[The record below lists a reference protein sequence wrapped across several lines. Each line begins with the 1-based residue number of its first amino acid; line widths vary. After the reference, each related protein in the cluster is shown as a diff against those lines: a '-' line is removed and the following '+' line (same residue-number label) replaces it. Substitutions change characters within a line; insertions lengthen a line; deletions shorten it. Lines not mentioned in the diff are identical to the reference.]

1 MATLVPDWGSPH
13 SRLVLIG
20 EAPGQHEE
28 AQRRPFV
35 GPSGMLLQRWW
46 ADVGLQRS
54 DFMITNVYPYRPPG
68 NDISTVDR
76 RELAGWVDALHDRIA
91 DLTDPWVLVPTG
103 NTALEAL
110 TGKRSITKHRGS
122 VYEYTDRRG
131 RRLKVIPTIHPAA
144 TFRQSSWERR
154 CRHDWRR
161 IAADADFRDLR
172 LPLRDHRIRPSTD
185 DVADFVGEVSTRA
198 NVLALDIETPGST
211 IACVGFAFEPHW
223 SLTIPTE
230 LSYWGDS
237 ATLAWVWDQ
246 IKLLCLLPCEKALQN
261 GHFDT
266 YWLAGHGVRVANWR
280 WDCLAQHHCL
290 DATDAHDLAYMASVD
305 TRQPYWKDEAKAPEE
320 IAKYASHRDAL
331 WTYNGIDACV
341 QRELA
346 ETYAGRL
353 ADRGALGFYGRH
365 YTALFAPL
373 LRVMRHG
380 VRLDAGAC
388 RRRFTALTAG
398 CVSLQERLAAL
409 AGAPLHATARS
420 KKDRESGKLPDLSNT
435 KVKAYFYEQLGLP
448 KVIKRTTGKPT
459 ADEVTVRRLMLK
471 YPQAVPA
478 GTLILEHRR
487 KKKLSEFLNE
497 GQVDA
502 DGRLRCTYKFTT
514 ESGRLAS
521 SKNPTGTG
529 RNLQNID
536 RDVRDVFLPDHGHVF
551 VEVDLSQAE
560 SRVVYTLTGDTVL
573 AALARLPASEYDV
586 HRENA
591 ALIFHVEPHA
601 VTPDQ
606 RYLAKR
612 GVHAGH
618 YGMHGT
624 RLSEELLK
632 DGVVVAPEEAQ
643 SMIDAYMASRQPI
656 LEWQRTTRAAVMRD
670 RALVNSWG
678 RMLRFDFERF
688 DDDLYR
694 RAYAFVPQSEI
705 ADLMNQWG
713 LVPLDVAL
721 RARKMRS
728 QIALHVHDA
737 LVVSCPPEE
746 VWDVWTIL
754 KTSLERPRRYA
765 GVELTIP
772 CDLKLGRRWQAEKEW
787 KAAPTREAVEQA
799 VADLVGRGLV
809 A

>member
-1 MATLVPDWGSPH
+1 MAILVPDWGSPH
-13 SRLVLIG
+13 SRLVAIG
-20 EAPGQHEE
+20 EAPGQYEE
-28 AQRRPFV
+28 GQGRPFV

-54 DFMITNVYPYRPPG
+54 DFYLTNVYPYRPAG
-68 NDISTVDR
+68 NDLATVDR
-76 RELAGWVDALHDRIA
+76 RDLATWVDALHDRIA
-91 DLTDPWVLVPTG
+91 ALTDPWVLVPTG

-110 TGKRSITKHRGS
+110 TGKRNILKHRGS
-122 VYEYTDRRG
+122 LYEYTDRKG

-144 TFRQSSWERR
+144 TFRQPSWERR

-161 IAADADFRDLR
+161 ISADSAFRDLR
-172 LPLRDHRIRPSTD
+172 VPVRDHRVHPTQADVVDFAD
-185 DVADFVGEVSTRA
+185 DAARRA
-198 NVLALDIETPGST
+198 EVLALDIETPGSRV
-211 IACVGFAFEPHW
+211 ACVAFSFEAHW

-230 LSYWGDS
+230 LSYWE
-237 ATLAWVWDQ
+237 TPERLAWAWEQ
-246 IKLLCLLPCEKALQN
+246 IKLLCLLPCAKALQN

-266 YWLAGHGVRVANWR
+266 YWLAGHGIRVANWQ

-320 IAKYASHRDAL
+320 IAKYATHRDAL

-346 ETYAGRL
+346 DTYAARL
-353 ADRGALGFYGRH
+353 AARGALGFYERH
-365 YTALFAPL
+365 YTRLFAPL
-373 LRVMRHG
+373 LRIMRHG
-380 VRLDAGAC
+380 VRVDAGAC

-398 CVSLQERLAAL
+398 CVALQERLAAL

-420 KKDRESGKLPDLSNT
+420 KKDRDSGKLPDLSNAKIKT
-435 KVKAYFYEQLGLP
+435 YFYEHLKLP
-448 KVIKRTTGKPT
+448 KVIKRTTGRPT

-471 YPQAVPA
+471 YPEAVPV
-478 GTLILEHRR
+478 GSLVLEHRR
-487 KKKLSEFLNE
+487 KKKLSEFLGE
-497 GQVDA
+497 GQLDA

-521 SKNPTGTG
+521 SKNPCGTG

-536 RDVRDVFLPDHGHVF
+536 RDVRDVFLPNPHHLF

-560 SRVVYTLTGDTVL
+560 SRVVYALTGDVAL
-573 AALARLPASEYDV
+573 ADLARLPAHAYDV

-591 ALIFHVEPHA
+591 ALIFGCAPAA
-601 VTPDQ
+601 VTADQ

-643 SMIDAYMASRQPI
+643 AMIDAYMASRQPI
-656 LEWQRTTRAAVMRD
+656 LEWQRATRAAVMRD

-678 RMLRFDFERF
+678 RMLRFDYERF
-688 DDDLYR
+688 DDELYR
-694 RAYAFVPQSEI
+694 RAYAFVPQSEV

-713 LVPLDVAL
+713 LVPLDAAL
-721 RARKMRS
+721 RARHMRS
-728 QIALHVHDA
+728 AIALHVHDA
-737 LVVSCPPEE
+737 LVVSCPPDE
-746 VWDVWTIL
+746 VWDVYTIL
-754 KTSLERPRRYA
+754 RTSLERPRRYA

-772 CDLKLGRRWQAEKEW
+772 VDLKIGRRWQAEKEW
-787 KAAPTREAVEQA
+787 KAPPRRGDVEAA
-799 VADLVGRGLV
+799 VRDLVARGLV